1 MVIQI
6 DKEYAIRKI
15 SGGIIIG
22 GLSMSKYSRE
32 KVIQRI
38 KSSVYS
44 NANQLNMEQCYYV
57 CANKQ
62 VFDELLKR
70 ECQIIFGRRGTGKT
84 TTLKAFTHYVN
95 QVRKEEHPGDSCW
108 YVRLDE
114 CIPNSIEI
122 MSGALED
129 NIAYCVQNM
138 LLEFTTFLMNE
149 FTQKE
154 KTLRPKPKK
163 FGQVEDDILKLAQLI
178 EEGKKKITLLT
189 GTESSQHTNAKESEF
204 SLSADTSDLSQIN
217 HILSKLLSMR
227 FSFGKKAGREIRTT
241 KDKQYVYRIDI
252 NEIRRSIEKIL
263 KTMGYRTLYIC
274 IDEFTQID
282 RDTSTTIQP
291 KVAQVLKQLFFSS
304 SIIVVKIASVW
315 SEYRMQTRQEYGF
328 REGIELSQD
337 IFKHNSIN
345 FDSMFDYN
353 NEKAYQ
359 FFKDAML
366 NFFLFEMKHDEFIQL
381 PNGLIVSPRIVMTEE
396 ERNGLA
402 NYLVELLFSKDS
414 FKHLICGSQG
424 IPRVFGIL
432 LVASFDKLKEVRKE
446 KVTVEIVFDCIMDNY
461 FDEVRQSIPESSE
474 IFTGI
479 EAHIGKTKN
488 RFFLLSIIDY
498 NTASFYFD
506 RLVAVNALY
515 EYTSKVVPRELRN
528 SYKLYCVHYG
538 NYLDSFKRGMS
549 KLNNDTMVGQ
559 GFLFPKFPDDMITN
573 PQKYAFMLPEKLL
586 EEAIFSI
593 CKREIR
599 EESIMNNSDVKAED
613 LNTP

>member
-1 MVIQI
+1 
-6 DKEYAIRKI
+6 
-15 SGGIIIG
+15 
-22 GLSMSKYSRE
+22 MSKYSRD

-38 KSSVYS
+38 KKSIYS
-44 NANQLNMEQCYYV
+44 NANQLNNEQCYYV

-62 VFDELLKR
+62 VFEELLKK

-95 QVRKEEHPGDSCW
+95 YIRKGEHPEDSCW

-122 MSGALED
+122 VSGALED

-154 KTLRPKPKK
+154 KNIRPKPKK

-178 EEGKKKITLLT
+178 EEGKKKITLST
-189 GTESSQHTNAKESEF
+189 GTESMENTNAKEGEYSF
-204 SLSADTSDLSQIN
+204 GGDSGALSQIKGFLF
-217 HILSKLLSMR
+217 HLFSLKL
-227 FSFGKKAGREIRTT
+227 SFGKRTAREIKTT

-252 NEIRRSIEKIL
+252 NEIRRSIDKIL
-263 KTMGYRTLYIC
+263 KTMGYHSLYIC

-315 SEYRMQTRQEYGF
+315 SEYRMQTRQEIGF

-345 FDSMFDYN
+345 FDCMFDYN
-353 NEKAYQ
+353 NEKANQ

-366 NFFLFEMKHDEFIQL
+366 NFFLFEMKQEEFIQL
-381 PNGLIVSPRIVMTEE
+381 PNGLMVSPRIVMTEE

-402 NYLVELLFSKDS
+402 NYLVELIFTKDS

-432 LVASFDKLKEVRKE
+432 LVACFDKLKEIKKE
-446 KVTVEIVFDCIMDNY
+446 KVTVDIVFDSILDNY
-461 FDEVRQSIPESSE
+461 FDEVRQSIPDSSV
-474 IFTGI
+474 IFTGV
-479 EAHIGKTKN
+479 EAFIGKTKN
-488 RFFLLSIIDY
+488 RFFLLSIRDY
-498 NTASFYFD
+498 DKATFSFD

-515 EYTSKVVPRELRN
+515 EYSSKVIPRELRN
-528 SYKLYCVHYG
+528 QYKLYCVHYG
-538 NYLDSFKRGMS
+538 NYLDCFKRGMS
-549 KLNNDTMVGQ
+549 KLNSDALVGQ
-559 GFLFPKFPDDMITN
+559 GFLFPKFPEDLITSPQNYVYSLPDMIVTDT
-573 PQKYAFMLPEKLL
+573 LC
-586 EEAIFSI
+586 SI
-593 CKREIR
+593 CKQEIQKAN
-599 EESIMNNSDVKAED
+599 EEKRRIDGIEEMKV
-613 LNTP
+613 P

>member
-1 MVIQI
+1 
-6 DKEYAIRKI
+6 
-15 SGGIIIG
+15 
-22 GLSMSKYSRE
+22 MSKYSRE

-38 KSSVYS
+38 KKSVYS
-44 NANQLNMEQCYYV
+44 NANQLNIEQCYYV

-62 VFDELLKR
+62 VFDELLKK

-95 QVRKEEHPGDSCW
+95 QVRKEEHPEDSCW

-122 MSGALED
+122 VSGALED

-149 FTQKE
+149 FTQRE

-178 EEGKKKITLLT
+178 EEGKKKITLLVS
-189 GTESSQHTNAKESEF
+189 TESSQHTDAKESEF
-204 SLSADTSDLSQIN
+204 GISADSSGQLSSG
-217 HILSKLLSMR
+217 HFLSRLFSMR
-227 FSFGKKAGREIRTT
+227 FSLGKKAGQEIKTT
-241 KDKQYVYRIDI
+241 KDKQYVYRLDI

-315 SEYRMQTRQEYGF
+315 SEYRMQTRQECGF

-345 FDSMFDYN
+345 FDCMFDYN

-366 NFFLFEMKHDEFIQL
+366 NFFLFEMKYEEFIQL

-396 ERNGLA
+396 ERNGLS
-402 NYLVELLFSKDS
+402 NYLVELLFSKES

-432 LVASFDKLKEVRKE
+432 LVACFDKLKEVRKE

-461 FDEVRQSIPESSE
+461 FDEVRQSIPESSA

-479 EAHIGKTKN
+479 ETHIGRSKN
-488 RFFLLSIIDY
+488 RFFLLNILDY
-498 NTASFYFD
+498 NTVSFYFD

-515 EYTSKVVPRELRN
+515 EYASKVIPRELRN
-528 SYKLYCVHYG
+528 TYKLYCVHYG
-538 NYLDSFKRGMS
+538 NYLDCFKRGMS

-559 GFLFPKFPDDMITN
+559 GFLFPKFPDDMITS
-573 PQKYAFMLPEKLL
+573 PQKYAFTLPEKVL
-586 EEAIFSI
+586 EDAVCSV
-593 CKREIR
+593 CKKEIIK
-599 EESIMNNSDVKAED
+599 ESIRNYSEVKADEFK
-613 LNTP
+613 TP

>member
-1 MVIQI
+1 
-6 DKEYAIRKI
+6 
-15 SGGIIIG
+15 
-22 GLSMSKYSRE
+22 MSKYSRE

-38 KSSVYS
+38 KKSIYS
-44 NANQLNMEQCYYV
+44 NANQLNIEQCYYV

-62 VFDELLKR
+62 VFDELLKK

-95 QVRKEEHPGDSCW
+95 QVRKEEHPADSCW

-122 MSGALED
+122 VSGALED

-189 GTESSQHTNAKESEF
+189 GTESSQHTNVKEGEF
-204 SLSADTSDLSQIN
+204 SLSADSSGQSQSNHLLSR
-217 HILSKLLSMR
+217 LLSMR
-227 FSFGKKAGREIRTT
+227 FSFGKKAGREVKTT

-252 NEIRRSIEKIL
+252 SEIRRNVEKIL

-315 SEYRMQTRQEYGF
+315 SEYRMQTRQEGGF

-345 FDSMFDYN
+345 FDCMFDYN

-366 NFFLFEMKHDEFIQL
+366 NFFLFEMKHEEFIQL

-396 ERNGLA
+396 ERNGLS

-432 LVASFDKLKEVRKE
+432 LVVCFDKLKEVRKD
-446 KVTVEIVFDCIMDNY
+446 KVTVEIVFDSIMDNY
-461 FDEVRQSIPESSE
+461 FDEVRQSIPESSA

-479 EAHIGKTKN
+479 EAYIGKTKN
-488 RFFLLSIIDY
+488 RFFLLSITDY
-498 NTASFYFD
+498 YTVSFYFD

-515 EYTSKVVPRELRN
+515 EYASKVIPRELRN
-528 SYKLYCVHYG
+528 TYKLYCVHYG
-538 NYLDSFKRGMS
+538 NYLDCFKRGMS

-559 GFLFPKFPDDMITN
+559 GFLFPKFPDDMVTSPKN
-573 PQKYAFMLPEKLL
+573 YVFTLPQNLL
-586 EEAIFSI
+586 EDALCSV
-593 CKREIR
+593 CKKEIIKER
-599 EESIMNNSDVKAED
+599 LRNHLEEKVEEIKV
-613 LNTP
+613 P

>member
-1 MVIQI
+1 
-6 DKEYAIRKI
+6 
-15 SGGIIIG
+15 
-22 GLSMSKYSRE
+22 MSKYSRE

-38 KSSVYS
+38 KKSVYS

-62 VFDELLKR
+62 VFDELLKK

-95 QVRKEEHPGDSCW
+95 QVRKEEHPEDSCW

-122 MSGALED
+122 VSGALED

-163 FGQVEDDILKLAQLI
+163 FGQVEDEILKLSQLI

-189 GTESSQHTNAKESEF
+189 GTESSQHTNAKEGEF
-204 SLSADTSDLSQIN
+204 SLSANSNGQMESN
-217 HILSKLLSMR
+217 HLLSKLLSMR
-227 FSFGKKAGREIRTT
+227 FSFGKKAGREIKTT

-252 NEIRRSIEKIL
+252 NEIRRNVEKIL

-282 RDTSTTIQP
+282 RDTATTIQP

-315 SEYRMQTRQEYGF
+315 SEYRMQTRQDIGF

-345 FDSMFDYN
+345 FDCMFDYN

-366 NFFLFEMKHDEFIQL
+366 NYFLFELKQEEMIHL
-381 PNGLIVSPRIVMTEE
+381 PNGLIVSTKNVVTEE
-396 ERNGLA
+396 SRSGLS

-432 LVASFDKLKEVRKE
+432 LVACFDKLKEVKKE
-446 KVTVEIVFDCIMDNY
+446 KVTVEIVFECIMDNY
-461 FDEVRQSIPESSE
+461 FDEVRQSIPESSAV
-474 IFTGI
+474 FTGI
-479 EAHIGKTKN
+479 EAHIGKKKS
-488 RFFLLSIIDY
+488 RFFLLSILDY
-498 NTASFYFD
+498 NTVSFYFD

-515 EYTSKVVPRELRN
+515 EYASKVIPRELRN
-528 SYKLYCVHYG
+528 TYKLYCVHYG
-538 NYLDSFKRGMS
+538 NYLDSFKRGIS
-549 KLNNDTMVGQ
+549 KLNTDAMVGQ
-559 GFLFPKFPDDMITN
+559 GFLFPKFPDDMITSPSN
-573 PQKYAFMLPEKLL
+573 YQFTLPENIL
-586 EEAIFSI
+586 EEALCSI
-593 CKREIR
+593 CKKDIIR
-599 EESIMNNSDVKAED
+599 ESIRNQSALKTED
-613 LNTP
+613 IKSP

>member
-1 MVIQI
+1 
-6 DKEYAIRKI
+6 
-15 SGGIIIG
+15 
-22 GLSMSKYSRE
+22 MSKYSRE

-38 KSSVYS
+38 KKSVYS

-62 VFDELLKR
+62 VFDELLKK

-95 QVRKEEHPGDSCW
+95 QVRKEEHPEDSCW

-122 MSGALED
+122 VSGALED

-163 FGQVEDDILKLAQLI
+163 FGQVEDEILKLSQLI

-189 GTESSQHTNAKESEF
+189 GTESSQHTNAKEDEF
-204 SLSADTSDLSQIN
+204 SLSANSNGQMESN
-217 HILSKLLSMR
+217 HLLSKLLSMR
-227 FSFGKKAGREIRTT
+227 FSFGKKAGREIKTT

-252 NEIRRSIEKIL
+252 NEIRRNVEKIL

-282 RDTSTTIQP
+282 RDTATTIQP

-315 SEYRMQTRQEYGF
+315 SEYRMQTRQDIGF

-345 FDSMFDYN
+345 FDCMFDYN

-366 NFFLFEMKHDEFIQL
+366 NYFLFELKQEEMIHL
-381 PNGLIVSPRIVMTEE
+381 PNGLIVSTKNVVTEE
-396 ERNGLA
+396 SRSGLS

-432 LVASFDKLKEVRKE
+432 LVACFDKLKEVKKE
-446 KVTVEIVFDCIMDNY
+446 KVTVEIVFECIMDNY
-461 FDEVRQSIPESSE
+461 FDEVRQSIPESSAV
-474 IFTGI
+474 FTGI
-479 EAHIGKTKN
+479 EAHIGKKKS
-488 RFFLLSIIDY
+488 RFFLLSILDY
-498 NTASFYFD
+498 NTVSFYFD

-515 EYTSKVVPRELRN
+515 EYASKVIPRELRN
-528 SYKLYCVHYG
+528 TYKLYCVHYG
-538 NYLDSFKRGMS
+538 NYLDSFKRGIS
-549 KLNNDTMVGQ
+549 KLNTDAMVGQ
-559 GFLFPKFPDDMITN
+559 GFLFPKFPDDMITSPSN
-573 PQKYAFMLPEKLL
+573 YQFTLPENIL
-586 EEAIFSI
+586 EEALCSI
-593 CKREIR
+593 CKKDIIR
-599 EESIMNNSDVKAED
+599 ESIRNQSALKTED
-613 LNTP
+613 IKSP

>member
-1 MVIQI
+1 
-6 DKEYAIRKI
+6 
-15 SGGIIIG
+15 
-22 GLSMSKYSRE
+22 MSKYSRD

-38 KSSVYS
+38 KKSIYS
-44 NANQLNMEQCYYV
+44 NANQLNNEQCYYV

-62 VFDELLKR
+62 VFEELLKK

-95 QVRKEEHPGDSCW
+95 YIRKGEHPEDSCW

-122 MSGALED
+122 VSGALED

-154 KTLRPKPKK
+154 KNLRPKPKK
-163 FGQVEDDILKLAQLI
+163 YGQVEDDILKLAQLI
-178 EEGKKKITLLT
+178 EEGKKKITLST
-189 GTESSQHTNAKESEF
+189 GTETMENTNTKEGEYSFGGDSSAFSQLKNAILHLF
-204 SLSADTSDLSQIN
+204 SL
-217 HILSKLLSMR
+217 KL
-227 FSFGKKAGREIRTT
+227 SFGKKAAREIKTT

-252 NEIRRSIEKIL
+252 NEIRRSIDKIL
-263 KTMGYRTLYIC
+263 KTMGYHSLYIC

-315 SEYRMQTRQEYGF
+315 SEYRMQTRQEIGF

-345 FDSMFDYN
+345 FDCMFDYN
-353 NEKAYQ
+353 NEKANQ

-366 NFFLFEMKHDEFIQL
+366 NFFLFEMKQEEFIQL
-381 PNGLIVSPRIVMTEE
+381 PNGLMVSPRIVMTEE

-402 NYLVELLFSKDS
+402 NYLVELIFTKDS

-432 LVASFDKLKEVRKE
+432 LVACFDKLKEIRKE
-446 KVTVEIVFDCIMDNY
+446 KVTVDIVFDSILDNY
-461 FDEVRQSIPESSE
+461 FDEVRQSIPDSSV
-474 IFTGI
+474 IFTGV
-479 EAHIGKTKN
+479 EAFIGKTKN
-488 RFFLLSIIDY
+488 RFFLLSISDY
-498 NTASFYFD
+498 DKATFYFD

-515 EYTSKVVPRELRN
+515 EYSSKVIPRELRN
-528 SYKLYCVHYG
+528 QYKLYCVHYG
-538 NYLDSFKRGMS
+538 NYLDCFKRGMS
-549 KLNNDTMVGQ
+549 KLNSDALVGQ
-559 GFLFPKFPDDMITN
+559 GFLFPKFPEDLITS
-573 PQKYAFMLPEKLL
+573 PKKYVYSFPD
-586 EEAIFSI
+586 AIVTDTLCSI
-593 CKREIR
+593 CKQEIQKETQEQHTIDGI
-599 EESIMNNSDVKAED
+599 EERKI
-613 LNTP
+613 P